1 MKKISTITITGAGGL
16 QASVSNY
23 GAKILSLLV
32 PNQAGEVVDVLLGF
46 SSMEEWQT
54 LEPSFNAVIGRYANR
69 IKNGCFTIDGQTYQL
84 PINCAGNTLHGGLQ
98 GFQQQIWDIVGQSAY
113 SVSLHYRSIDGE
125 QGFPGMVDV
134 YVTYQITKNNALR
147 ITYEAKT
154 SAPTVIN
161 LTQHAY
167 FNLEGE
173 HSDSIR
179 QHILQINADAF
190 TEMDD
195 TNCPTGTILS
205 VEGTPMDFRQPTRI
219 GDRIDDPIF
228 APTRGIDANWVLHP
242 TPYTLHRDAVASTP
256 HTLHRNAVATLS
268 AAGRTMQVFTTQ
280 PALQVYTANFVE
292 ENIGKSGTL
301 YHPQN
306 AICLETQNYP
316 DAPNHPSFPSAVLR
330 PGEVYFQQ
338 TEYKFV

>member
-1 MKKISTITITGAGGL
+1 
-16 QASVSNY
+16 
-23 GAKILSLLV
+23 
-32 PNQAGEVVDVLLGF
+32 
-46 SSMEEWQT
+46 MEEWQT

-113 SVSLHYRSIDGE
+113 SVSLHYRSMDGE
-125 QGFPGMVDV
+125 QGFPGTVDV
-134 YVTYQITKNNALR
+134 YVTYQITKDNALR

-154 SAPTVIN
+154 TAPTIIN

-173 HSDSIR
+173 SSGSIR
-179 QHILQINADAF
+179 EHILQINADSF

-195 TNCPTGTILS
+195 SNCPTGKILS
-205 VEGTPMDFRQPTRI
+205 VEGTAMDFRQPTRI
-219 GDRIDDPIF
+219 GDRIDDSLF
-228 APTRGIDANWVLHP
+228 APTRGIDANWVLAHP
-242 TPYTLHRDAVASTP
+242 FDQKLSLA
-256 HTLHRNAVATLS
+256 ATLS
-268 AAGRTMQVFTTQ
+268 AAGRTMQVRTTA
-280 PALQVYTANFVE
+280 PGLQVYTANFVE
-292 ENIGKSGTL
+292 NNRGKTGTM

-316 DAPNHPSFPSAVLR
+316 DAPNHPSFPSAILR
-330 PGEVYFQQ
+330 PGEIYFSQ
-338 TEYKFV
+338 TEYKFLS

>member
-1 MKKISTITITGAGGL
+1 MKKISTITITGTGGL
-16 QASVSNY
+16 EASITNY

-32 PNQAGEVVDVLLGF
+32 PNRDGEKVDVLLGF

-113 SVSLHYRSIDGE
+113 SVSLHYRSMDGE
-125 QGFPGMVDV
+125 QGFPGTVDV
-134 YVTYQITKNNALR
+134 YVTYQITKDNALR

-154 SAPTVIN
+154 SAPTIIN

-173 HSDSIR
+173 SSGSIR
-179 QHILQINADAF
+179 EHILQINADSF

-195 TNCPTGTILS
+195 SNCPTGKILS
-205 VEGTPMDFRQPTRI
+205 VEGTAMDFRQPTRI
-219 GDRIDDPIF
+219 GDRIDDSLF
-228 APTRGIDANWVLHP
+228 APTRGIDANWVLAHP
-242 TPYTLHRDAVASTP
+242 FDQKLSLA
-256 HTLHRNAVATLS
+256 ATLS
-268 AAGRTMQVFTTQ
+268 AAGRTMQVRTTA
-280 PALQVYTANFVE
+280 PGLQVYTANFVE
-292 ENIGKSGTL
+292 ENIGKSGTT

-316 DAPNHPSFPSAVLR
+316 DAPNHPSFPSAILR
-330 PGEVYFQQ
+330 PGEIYFSQ
-338 TEYKFV
+338 TEYKFLSL

>member
-1 MKKISTITITGAGGL
+1 MKKISTITITGTGGL
-16 QASVSNY
+16 EASITNY

-32 PNQAGEVVDVLLGF
+32 PNRDGEKVDVLLGF

-113 SVSLHYRSIDGE
+113 SVSLHYRSMDGE
-125 QGFPGMVDV
+125 QGFPGTLDV
-134 YVTYQITKNNALR
+134 YVTYQITKDNALR

-154 SAPTVIN
+154 TAPTVIN

-167 FNLEGE
+167 FNLAGE
-173 HSDSIR
+173 SSGSIR
-179 QHILQINADAF
+179 EHILQINADAF

-195 TNCPTGTILS
+195 SNCPTGKILS
-205 VEGTPMDFRQPTRI
+205 VEGTAMDFRQPTRI
-219 GDRIDDPIF
+219 GERIDDSLF
-228 APTRGIDANWVLHP
+228 APTRGIDANWVLAHP
-242 TPYTLHRDAVASTP
+242 FDQKLSLA
-256 HTLHRNAVATLS
+256 ATLS
-268 AAGRTMQVFTTQ
+268 AAGRTMQVRTTA
-280 PALQVYTANFVE
+280 PGLQVYTANFVE
-292 ENIGKSGTL
+292 ENIGKSGTM

-306 AICLETQNYP
+306 AIGLETQNYP
-316 DAPNHPSFPSAVLR
+316 DAPNHPSFPSPILR
-330 PGEVYFQQ
+330 PGEIYFSQ
-338 TEYKFV
+338 TEYKFLS

>member
-1 MKKISTITITGAGGL
+1 MKKISTITITGTGGL
-16 QASVSNY
+16 EASITNY

-32 PNQAGEVVDVLLGF
+32 PNRDGEKVDVLLGF

-69 IKNGCFTIDGQTYQL
+69 IKNGCFTIDGQTYQM

-113 SVSLHYRSIDGE
+113 SVSLHYRSMDGE
-125 QGFPGMVDV
+125 QGFPGTVDV
-134 YVTYQITKNNALR
+134 YVTYQITKDNALR

-154 SAPTVIN
+154 SAPTIIN

-173 HSDSIR
+173 SSGSIR
-179 QHILQINADAF
+179 EHILQINADSF

-195 TNCPTGTILS
+195 SNCPTGKILS
-205 VEGTPMDFRQPTRI
+205 VEGTAMDFRQPTRI
-219 GDRIDDPIF
+219 GDRIDDSLF
-228 APTRGIDANWVLHP
+228 APTRGIDANWVLAHP
-242 TPYTLHRDAVASTP
+242 FDQKLSLA
-256 HTLHRNAVATLS
+256 ATLS
-268 AAGRTMQVFTTQ
+268 AAGRTMQVRTTA
-280 PALQVYTANFVE
+280 PGLQVYTANFVE
-292 ENIGKSGTL
+292 NNRGKTGTM

-316 DAPNHPSFPSAVLR
+316 DAPNHPSFPSAILR
-330 PGEVYFQQ
+330 PGEIYFSQ
-338 TEYKFV
+338 TEYKFLS

>member
-1 MKKISTITITGAGGL
+1 MNTISTITLFGKGGL
-16 QASVSNY
+16 QASVTNY

-46 SSMEEWQT
+46 STMEQWQT

-69 IKNGCFTIDGQTYQL
+69 IKYGRFTIDGQSYQL
-84 PINCAGNTLHGGLQ
+84 PINCAGNTLHGGVE
-98 GFQQQIWDIVGQSAY
+98 GFQQRVWDIVCQSAD
-113 SVSLHYRSIDGE
+113 SVSLHYRSMDGE
-125 QGFPGMVDV
+125 QGFPGTLDV
-134 YVTYQITKNNALR
+134 YVTYQLTPDNALR
-147 ITYEAKT
+147 ITYEART
-154 SAPTVIN
+154 TAPTVIN

-173 HSDSIR
+173 AADSIR
-179 QHILQINADAF
+179 EHVLHINADAF

-219 GDRIDDPIF
+219 GDRIDHDCF
-228 APTRGIDANWVLHP
+228 ARTRGIDANWVISRPLSD
-242 TPYTLHRDAVASTP
+242 HRLSLA
-256 HTLHRNAVATLS
+256 ATLS
-268 AAGRTMQVFTTQ
+268 ASERTMQVFTTQ
-280 PALQVYTANFVE
+280 PGLQVYTANFVE

>member
-1 MKKISTITITGAGGL
+1 MT
-16 QASVSNY
+16 VCNY
-23 GAKILSLLV
+23 GAKILNLLV
-32 PNQAGEVVDVLLGF
+32 PNQNGEKVDVLLGF
-46 SSMEEWQT
+46 SSIEEWQT

-84 PINCAGNTLHGGLQ
+84 PINCAGNTLHGGVL
-98 GFQQQIWDIVGQSAY
+98 GFQQQIWDVVGQSAY

-125 QGFPGMVDV
+125 QGFPGTLDV
-134 YVTYQITKNNALR
+134 YVTYQITKDNALR

-173 HSDSIR
+173 QAESIR
-179 QHILQINADAF
+179 EHILQINADAF

-195 TNCPTGTILS
+195 TNCPTGKILS
-205 VEGTPMDFRQPTRI
+205 VEDTAMDFRQPTRI
-219 GDRIDDPIF
+219 GDRIDHDCF
-228 APTRGIDANWVLHP
+228 ARTRGIDANWVISRPLSD
-242 TPYTLHRDAVASTP
+242 YRLS
-256 HTLHRNAVATLS
+256 LVATLS
-268 AAGRTMQVFTTQ
+268 ASERTMQVFTTQ
-280 PALQVYTANFVE
+280 PGLQVYTANFVE
-292 ENIGKSGTL
+292 NNIGKSGAL

-316 DAPNHPSFPSAVLR
+316 DAPNHPSFPSAILR
-330 PGEVYFQQ
+330 PGEIYFSQ
-338 TEYKFV
+338 TEYRFS

>member
-1 MKKISTITITGAGGL
+1 MKKISTITITGTGGL
-16 QASVSNY
+16 EASITNY

-32 PNQAGEVVDVLLGF
+32 PNRDGEKVDVLLGF

-113 SVSLHYRSIDGE
+113 SVSLHYRSMDGE
-125 QGFPGMVDV
+125 QGFPGTVDV
-134 YVTYQITKNNALR
+134 YVTYQITKDNALR

-154 SAPTVIN
+154 SAPTIIN

-173 HSDSIR
+173 SSGSIR
-179 QHILQINADAF
+179 EHILQINADSF

-195 TNCPTGTILS
+195 SNCPTGKILS
-205 VEGTPMDFRQPTRI
+205 AEGTAMDFRQPTRI
-219 GDRIDDPIF
+219 GDRIDDSLF
-228 APTRGIDANWVLHP
+228 APTRGIDANWVLAHP
-242 TPYTLHRDAVASTP
+242 FDQKLSLA
-256 HTLHRNAVATLS
+256 ATLS
-268 AAGRTMQVFTTQ
+268 AAGRTMQVRTTA
-280 PALQVYTANFVE
+280 PGLQVYTANFVE
-292 ENIGKSGTL
+292 NNRGKTGTM

-316 DAPNHPSFPSAVLR
+316 DAPNHPSFPSAILR
-330 PGEVYFQQ
+330 PGEIYFSQ
-338 TEYKFV
+338 TEYKFLS

>member
-1 MKKISTITITGAGGL
+1 MKKISTITIVGTGGL
-16 QASVSNY
+16 EMTVCNY
-23 GAKILSLLV
+23 GAKILNLLV
-32 PNQAGEVVDVLLGF
+32 PNQNGEKVDVLLGF
-46 SSMEEWQT
+46 SSIEEWQT

-125 QGFPGMVDV
+125 QGFPGTVDV

-154 SAPTVIN
+154 TAPTVIN

-167 FNLEGE
+167 FNLAGE
-173 HSDSIR
+173 SSGSIR
-179 QHILQINADAF
+179 EHILQINADAF

-195 TNCPTGTILS
+195 SNCPTGKILS
-205 VEGTPMDFRQPTRI
+205 VEGTAMDFRQPTRI
-219 GDRIDDPIF
+219 GERIDHDFF
-228 APTRGIDANWVLHP
+228 ARTRGIDANWVVSRPSSEEQMSL
-242 TPYTLHRDAVASTP
+242 A
-256 HTLHRNAVATLS
+256 ATLS
-268 AAGRTMQVFTTQ
+268 AAGRTMQVRTTA
-280 PALQVYTANFVE
+280 PGLQVYTANFVE
-292 ENIGKSGTL
+292 NNLGKTGTT

-316 DAPNHPSFPSAVLR
+316 DAPNHPSFPSAILR
-330 PGEVYFQQ
+330 PGEIYFSQ
-338 TEYKFV
+338 TEYKFLSL

>member
-1 MKKISTITITGAGGL
+1 MKKISTITITGTGGL
-16 QASVSNY
+16 EASITNY

-32 PNQAGEVVDVLLGF
+32 PNRDGEKVDVLLGF

-113 SVSLHYRSIDGE
+113 SVSLHYRSMDGE
-125 QGFPGMVDV
+125 QGFPGTVDV
-134 YVTYQITKNNALR
+134 YVTYQITKDNALR

-154 SAPTVIN
+154 SAPTIIN

-173 HSDSIR
+173 SSGSIR
-179 QHILQINADAF
+179 EHILQINADSF

-195 TNCPTGTILS
+195 SNCPTGKILS
-205 VEGTPMDFRQPTRI
+205 VEGTAMDFRQPTRI
-219 GDRIDDPIF
+219 GDRIDDSLF
-228 APTRGIDANWVLHP
+228 APTRGIDANWVLAHP
-242 TPYTLHRDAVASTP
+242 FDQKLSLA
-256 HTLHRNAVATLS
+256 ATLS
-268 AAGRTMQVFTTQ
+268 AAGRTMQVRTTA
-280 PALQVYTANFVE
+280 PGLQVYTANFVE
-292 ENIGKSGTL
+292 NNRGKTGAM

-316 DAPNHPSFPSAVLR
+316 DAPNHPSFPSAILR
-330 PGEVYFQQ
+330 PGEIYFSQ
-338 TEYKFV
+338 TEYKFLS

>member
-1 MKKISTITITGAGGL
+1 MRKISTITITGTGGL
-16 QASVSNY
+16 EASITNY

-32 PNQAGEVVDVLLGF
+32 PNRDGEKVDVLLGF

-113 SVSLHYRSIDGE
+113 SVSLHYRSMDGE
-125 QGFPGMVDV
+125 QGFPGTVDV
-134 YVTYQITKNNALR
+134 YVTYQITKDNALR

-154 SAPTVIN
+154 SAPTIIN

-167 FNLEGE
+167 FNLKGE
-173 HSDSIR
+173 SSGSIR
-179 QHILQINADAF
+179 EHILQINADSF

-195 TNCPTGTILS
+195 SNCPTGKILS
-205 VEGTPMDFRQPTRI
+205 VEGTAMDFRQPTRI
-219 GDRIDDPIF
+219 GDRIDDSLF
-228 APTRGIDANWVLHP
+228 APTRGIDANWVLAHP
-242 TPYTLHRDAVASTP
+242 FDQKLSLA
-256 HTLHRNAVATLS
+256 ATLS
-268 AAGRTMQVFTTQ
+268 AAGRTMQVRTTA
-280 PALQVYTANFVE
+280 PGLQVYTANFVE
-292 ENIGKSGTL
+292 NNRGKTGTM

-316 DAPNHPSFPSAVLR
+316 DAPNHPSFPSAILR
-330 PGEVYFQQ
+330 PGEIYFSQ
-338 TEYKFV
+338 TEYKFLS

>member
-1 MKKISTITITGAGGL
+1 MKKISTITIVGTGGL
-16 QASVSNY
+16 EMTVCNY
-23 GAKILSLLV
+23 GAKILNLLV
-32 PNQAGEVVDVLLGF
+32 PNQNGEKVDVLLGF
-46 SSMEEWQT
+46 SSIEEWQT
-54 LEPSFNAVIGRYANR
+54 LEPSFNAVIGRFANR

-84 PINCAGNTLHGGLQ
+84 PINCAGNMLHGGLL

-125 QGFPGMVDV
+125 QGFPGTVDV
-134 YVTYQITKNNALR
+134 YVTYQITKDNALR
-147 ITYEAKT
+147 ITYKAKT
-154 SAPTVIN
+154 TAPTVIN

-228 APTRGIDANWVLHP
+228 APTRGIDANWVLSSSEYHP
-242 TPYTLHRDAVASTP
+242 LALA
-256 HTLHRNAVATLS
+256 ATL
-268 AAGRTMQVFTTQ
+268 AAGGRTMQVFTTQ

>member
-1 MKKISTITITGAGGL
+1 MKKISTITITGTGGL
-16 QASVSNY
+16 EASITNY

-32 PNQAGEVVDVLLGF
+32 PNRDGEKVDVLLGF

-113 SVSLHYRSIDGE
+113 SVSLHYRSMDGE
-125 QGFPGMVDV
+125 QGFPGTVDV
-134 YVTYQITKNNALR
+134 YVTYQITKDNALR

-154 SAPTVIN
+154 SAPTIIN

-173 HSDSIR
+173 SSGSIR
-179 QHILQINADAF
+179 EHILQINADSF

-195 TNCPTGTILS
+195 SNCPTGKILS
-205 VEGTPMDFRQPTRI
+205 VEGTAMDFRQPTRI
-219 GDRIDDPIF
+219 GDRIDDSLF
-228 APTRGIDANWVLHP
+228 APTRGIDANWVLAHP
-242 TPYTLHRDAVASTP
+242 FDQKLSLA
-256 HTLHRNAVATLS
+256 ATLS
-268 AAGRTMQVFTTQ
+268 AAGRTMQVRTTA
-280 PALQVYTANFVE
+280 PGLQVYTANFVE
-292 ENIGKSGTL
+292 NNRGKTGTM

-316 DAPNHPSFPSAVLR
+316 DAPNHPSFPSAILR
-330 PGEVYFQQ
+330 PGEIYFSQ
-338 TEYKFV
+338 TEYKFLSL

>member
-1 MKKISTITITGAGGL
+1 MKKISTITITGTGGL
-16 QASVSNY
+16 QACITNY

-32 PNQAGEVVDVLLGF
+32 PNREGEKVDVLLGF

-113 SVSLHYRSIDGE
+113 SVSLHYCSIDGE
-125 QGFPGMVDV
+125 QGFPGTVDV
-134 YVTYQITKNNALR
+134 YVTYQITKENTLR

-154 SAPTVIN
+154 TAPTVIN

-179 QHILQINADAF
+179 EHILQINADAF

-195 TNCPTGTILS
+195 TNCPTDTILS
-205 VEGTPMDFRQPTRI
+205 VEGTPMDFRLPTRI
-219 GDRIDDPIF
+219 GDRIDDPFF
-228 APTRGIDANWVLHP
+228 APTHGIDANWVLAHP
-242 TPYTLHRDAVASTP
+242 TEKRLSLA
-256 HTLHRNAVATLS
+256 ATLS

-280 PALQVYTANFVE
+280 PGLQVYTANFVE
-292 ENIGKSGTL
+292 QNIGKSGML

-316 DAPNHPSFPSAVLR
+316 DAPNHISFPSAILR
-330 PGEVYFQQ
+330 PGEIYFSQ
-338 TEYKFV
+338 TEYQFS

>member
-1 MKKISTITITGAGGL
+1 MRKISTITITGTGGL
-16 QASVSNY
+16 EASITNY

-32 PNQAGEVVDVLLGF
+32 PNRDGEKVDVLLGF

-113 SVSLHYRSIDGE
+113 SVSLHYRSMDGE
-125 QGFPGMVDV
+125 QGFPGTLDV
-134 YVTYQITKNNALR
+134 YVTYQITKDNALR

-154 SAPTVIN
+154 TAPTVIN

-167 FNLEGE
+167 FNLAGE
-173 HSDSIR
+173 SSGSIR
-179 QHILQINADAF
+179 EHILQINADSF

-195 TNCPTGTILS
+195 SNCPTGKILS
-205 VEGTPMDFRQPTRI
+205 VEGTAMDFRQPTRI
-219 GDRIDDPIF
+219 GDRIDDSLF
-228 APTRGIDANWVLHP
+228 APTRGIDANWVLAHP
-242 TPYTLHRDAVASTP
+242 FDQKLSLA
-256 HTLHRNAVATLS
+256 ATLS
-268 AAGRTMQVFTTQ
+268 AAGRTMQVRTTA
-280 PALQVYTANFVE
+280 PGLQVYTANFVE
-292 ENIGKSGTL
+292 NNRGKTGTM

-316 DAPNHPSFPSAVLR
+316 DAPNHPSFPSAILR
-330 PGEVYFQQ
+330 PGEIYFSQ
-338 TEYKFV
+338 TEYKFLS

>member
-1 MKKISTITITGAGGL
+1 MKKISTITITGTGGL
-16 QASVSNY
+16 QASITNY

-32 PNQAGEVVDVLLGF
+32 PNRDGEKVDVLLGF
-46 SSMEEWQT
+46 SSMKEWQT

-125 QGFPGMVDV
+125 QGFPGTVDV

-154 SAPTVIN
+154 TAPTVIN

-228 APTRGIDANWVLHP
+228 APTRGIDANWVLSSSEYHP
-242 TPYTLHRDAVASTP
+242 LALA
-256 HTLHRNAVATLS
+256 ATL
-268 AAGRTMQVFTTQ
+268 AAGGRTMQVFTTQ

>member
-1 MKKISTITITGAGGL
+1 MKKISTITITGTGGL
-16 QASVSNY
+16 EASITNY

-32 PNQAGEVVDVLLGF
+32 LNRDGEKVDVLLGF

-113 SVSLHYRSIDGE
+113 SVSLHYRSMDGE
-125 QGFPGMVDV
+125 QGFPGTVDV
-134 YVTYQITKNNALR
+134 YVTYQITKDNALR

-154 SAPTVIN
+154 SAPTIIN

-173 HSDSIR
+173 SSGSIR
-179 QHILQINADAF
+179 EHILQINADSF

-195 TNCPTGTILS
+195 SNCPTGKILS
-205 VEGTPMDFRQPTRI
+205 VEGTAMDFRQPTRI
-219 GDRIDDPIF
+219 GDRIDDSLF
-228 APTRGIDANWVLHP
+228 APTRGIDANWVLAHP
-242 TPYTLHRDAVASTP
+242 FDQKLSLA
-256 HTLHRNAVATLS
+256 ATLS
-268 AAGRTMQVFTTQ
+268 AAGRTMQVRTTA
-280 PALQVYTANFVE
+280 PGLQVYTANFVE
-292 ENIGKSGTL
+292 NNRGKTGTM

-316 DAPNHPSFPSAVLR
+316 DAPNHPSFPSAILR
-330 PGEVYFQQ
+330 PGEIYFSQ
-338 TEYKFV
+338 TEYKFLSL

>member
-1 MKKISTITITGAGGL
+1 MKKISTITITGTGGL
-16 QASVSNY
+16 EASITNY

-32 PNQAGEVVDVLLGF
+32 PNRDGEKVDVLLGF

-113 SVSLHYRSIDGE
+113 SVSLHYRSMDGE
-125 QGFPGMVDV
+125 QGFPGTLDV
-134 YVTYQITKNNALR
+134 YVTYQITKDNALR

-154 SAPTVIN
+154 TAPTVIN

-167 FNLEGE
+167 FNLAGE
-173 HSDSIR
+173 SSGSIR
-179 QHILQINADAF
+179 EHILQINADAF

-195 TNCPTGTILS
+195 SNCPTGKILS
-205 VEGTPMDFRQPTRI
+205 VEGTAMDFRQPTRI
-219 GDRIDDPIF
+219 GERIDDSLF
-228 APTRGIDANWVLHP
+228 APTRGIDANWVLAHP
-242 TPYTLHRDAVASTP
+242 FDQKLSLA
-256 HTLHRNAVATLS
+256 ATLS
-268 AAGRTMQVFTTQ
+268 AAGRTMQVRTTA
-280 PALQVYTANFVE
+280 PGLQVYTANFVE
-292 ENIGKSGTL
+292 ENIGKSGTM

-316 DAPNHPSFPSAVLR
+316 DAPNHPSFPSPILR
-330 PGEVYFQQ
+330 PGEIYFSQ
-338 TEYKFV
+338 TEYKFLS

>member
-1 MKKISTITITGAGGL
+1 MKKISTITITGTGGL
-16 QASVSNY
+16 EASITNY

-32 PNQAGEVVDVLLGF
+32 PNRDGEKVDVLLGF

-113 SVSLHYRSIDGE
+113 SVSLHYRSMDGE
-125 QGFPGMVDV
+125 QGFPGTVDV
-134 YVTYQITKNNALR
+134 YVTYQITKDNALR

-154 SAPTVIN
+154 SAPTIIN

-167 FNLEGE
+167 FNLKGE
-173 HSDSIR
+173 SSGSIR
-179 QHILQINADAF
+179 EHILQINADSF

-195 TNCPTGTILS
+195 SNCPTGKILS
-205 VEGTPMDFRQPTRI
+205 VEGTAMDFRQPTRI
-219 GDRIDDPIF
+219 GDRIDDSLF
-228 APTRGIDANWVLHP
+228 APTRGIDANWVLAHP
-242 TPYTLHRDAVASTP
+242 FDQKLSLA
-256 HTLHRNAVATLS
+256 ATLS
-268 AAGRTMQVFTTQ
+268 AAGRTMQVRTTA
-280 PALQVYTANFVE
+280 PGLQVYTANFVE
-292 ENIGKSGTL
+292 NNRGKTGTM

-316 DAPNHPSFPSAVLR
+316 DAPNHPSFPSAILR
-330 PGEVYFQQ
+330 PGEIYFSQ
-338 TEYKFV
+338 TEYKFLS